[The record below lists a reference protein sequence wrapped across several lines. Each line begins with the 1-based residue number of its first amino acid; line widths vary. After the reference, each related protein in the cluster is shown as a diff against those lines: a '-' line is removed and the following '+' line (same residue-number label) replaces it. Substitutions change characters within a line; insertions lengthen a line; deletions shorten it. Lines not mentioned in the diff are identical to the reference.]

1 MDAVA
6 RRAVVAQH
14 IQSHAADEGQVFGG
28 MGLPGPAGILAEL
41 HVQDPVLLVF
51 DAPVA
56 AHDGGEPVP
65 FWERAQEVAA
75 FGAGFFPDDA
85 GGLHPPD
92 GLQSRPVRSRVEPV
106 NRTAQRIAPNL
117 NPALVFLDGCVAL
130 AEMVRFR

>member
-1 MDAVA
+1 MLS
-6 RRAVVAQH
+6 RGWAVVAQH

-85 GGLHPPD
+85 VDSTRPTACSPAQSGLASS
-92 GLQSRPVRSRVEPV
+92 QSIELLS
-106 NRTAQRIAPNL
+106 A
-117 NPALVFLDGCVAL
+117 
-130 AEMVRFR
+130 